1 MICLIGVIIFGFF
14 VNFIKVIIR
23 EVRFCFVKFF
33 FIMVDETI
41 LSFDIILIFNV
52 FIGFN
57 GVCFGFILF
66 KIFLILGENIFFLTK
81 GFV

>member
-1 MICLIGVIIFGFF
+1 
-14 VNFIKVIIR
+14 
-23 EVRFCFVKFF
+23 
-33 FIMVDETI
+33 MVDETI

-66 KIFLILGENIFFLTK
+66 KIFLILGENIFFLIK